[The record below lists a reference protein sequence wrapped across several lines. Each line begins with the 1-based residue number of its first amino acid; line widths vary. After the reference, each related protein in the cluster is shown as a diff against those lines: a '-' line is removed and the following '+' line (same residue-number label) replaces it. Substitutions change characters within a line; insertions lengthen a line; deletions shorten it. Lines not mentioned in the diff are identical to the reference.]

1 MGVFKGRGSRA
12 PTIPCSSAAKMVLTG
27 PAQDVHGDDQ
37 SASGIL

>member
-12 PTIPCSSAAKMVLTG
+12 PTIPCSSAARMVLAG